1 MRIDSNLII
10 NLVLSICLFF
20 YVTVFSFS
28 FSFCFA
34 TANVMYFSVFPSKN
48 WNHLFFKL
56 SYEEMIIINLIYCAR
71 LQEFF
76 LMICV
81 LNCKEHVMHLYIYLG
96 DDSYHKILYNF
107 HYYETQFFFF
117 CICDRIF
124 IYDIAFN
131 LLLLAVSPP
140 FFHNWFFVVGCCLRS
155 LQNFSIVIKVTFC
168 LLQCIFHCTNNE
180 VFH

>member
-1 MRIDSNLII
+1 
-10 NLVLSICLFF
+10 
-20 YVTVFSFS
+20 
-28 FSFCFA
+28 
-34 TANVMYFSVFPSKN
+34 MYFSVFPSKN

-96 DDSYHKILYNF
+96 DDSYHKIFYNF

-117 CICDRIF
+117 A
-124 IYDIAFN
+124 Y
-131 LLLLAVSPP
+131 
-140 FFHNWFFVVGCCLRS
+140 
-155 LQNFSIVIKVTFC
+155 VTEF
-168 LLQCIFHCTNNE
+168 LFTI
-180 VFH
+180 